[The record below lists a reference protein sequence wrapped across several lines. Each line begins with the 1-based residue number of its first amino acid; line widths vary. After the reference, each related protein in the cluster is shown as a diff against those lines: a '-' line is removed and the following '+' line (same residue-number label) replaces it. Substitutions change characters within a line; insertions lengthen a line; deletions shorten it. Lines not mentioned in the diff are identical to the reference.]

1 MQVLGRLEGGGWLSP
16 PKPPPPANSVFGQFT
31 MEHCDVFTLY
41 RVRQNK
47 MSQYEN
53 RFISEMRENRL
64 E

>member
-1 MQVLGRLEGGGWLSP
+1 MQVLGRLEGGVAKP
-16 PKPPPPANSVFGQFT
+16 PKATPPPTNSVFGQFT